1 MGAVGM
7 LVRADT
13 LDDLRT
19 IAQLAGGLAILPASA
34 TDIAK
39 ALGIRHYPVLISSHG
54 IEQ

>member
-7 LVRADT
+7 LVQADT
-13 LDDLRT
+13 LQDLRRV
-19 IAQLAGGLAILPASA
+19 AQLAGGLAVLPASA

-54 IEQ
+54 VEQ

>member
-7 LVRADT
+7 LVQADT
-13 LDDLRT
+13 LEDLRRV
-19 IAQLAGGLAILPASA
+19 AQMAGGLAILPASA